1 MGGFAKGLD
10 EYIAEVGLN
19 RMGFRLQE
27 GGTALGCN
35 AMNVVKVLNKE
46 EVVTTFEWNLCNRI
60 WRLVKLEWEV

>member
-35 AMNVVKVLNKE
+35 E
-46 EVVTTFEWNLCNRI
+46 CG
-60 WRLVKLEWEV
+60 